1 MKRSWIT
8 FTRVIK
14 SGFVN
19 FFRNLSLALP
29 AIAVMT
35 VTLFISL
42 FLYIANITFSNTI
55 NQISNKINITVYLSD
70 KTTTRQ
76 LNDFENN
83 LRNFPNVKKV
93 EYISKDEALAIYK
106 TENAGNQ
113 NLLNAVDETSN
124 PLPASINIT
133 PFDINKIQDIK
144 NFINQKQY
152 LALQDS
158 QLGTSYSG
166 DRKQAIDRIAKAT
179 KVLREAGLIGIGVFA
194 LVSALI
200 IFNTLRMAIFNRK
213 DEITIM
219 RLLGAKPWFIR
230 GPFVVEA
237 SFYGVISALIS
248 IGVIKIMFS
257 IFSSALEASSLGLL
271 NIGYASRYFNQYIWL
286 ILLAQIVLGFSLGAL
301 FSIIATARYL
311 KLRTSK

>member
-1 MKRSWIT
+1 MKKFWIT
-8 FTRVIK
+8 FNRVIK
-14 SGFVN
+14 TGFIN

-42 FLYIANITFSNTI
+42 FLFIANVTFSNTI
-55 NQISNKINITVYLSD
+55 NQINNKINITIYLADSI
-70 KTTTRQ
+70 TNRQ
-76 LNDFENN
+76 LTNFEQQ
-83 LRNFPNVKKV
+83 LKGLTNVKSV
-93 EYISKDEALAIYK
+93 DYVSKDEALAIYK
-106 TENAGNQ
+106 SENAGNQ
-113 NLLNAVDETSN
+113 NLLNAVDETGN
-124 PLPASINIT
+124 PLPASLNIS
-133 PFDINKIQDIK
+133 PYDINKIQDIK

-152 LALQDS
+152 KSFQDA

-179 KVLREAGLIGIGVFA
+179 TVMREAGVVGIVIFA

-219 RLLGAKPWFIR
+219 RLLGAKPWYIR

-237 SFYGVISALIS
+237 CIYGFISALVS

-257 IFSSALEASSLGLL
+257 IFSSSLEASSLGLL
-271 NIGYASRYFNQYIWL
+271 DIGYATKYFNNNFWL
-286 ILLAQIVLGFSLGAL
+286 LVGIQLLLGLSLGAL